1 MLDANSVELLLV
13 KKLHRIFCIDDHGA
27 NVGKTEA
34 KVLSFL
40 GFDAETITF
49 HVKGKVFGESVKS
62 PCLSFLKEYSPVE
75 GVVQISA
82 LLAGDDFLLPCM
94 PLSHIRKNV
103 FTLLDMAFVIV
114 VESFLIGAGGAGN
127 GICFTCDGAD
137 LMAIRAE
144 IEHLLKA
151 FSKSGSVVGCRSLLL
166 KTPV

>member
-1 MLDANSVELLLV
+1 MVAFHILENGTSLLDANSVELLLV

-103 FTLLDMAFVIV
+103 FTLLDRL
-114 VESFLIGAGGAGN
+114 FLPNSDFMPFA
-127 GICFTCDGAD
+127 
-137 LMAIRAE
+137 
-144 IEHLLKA
+144 LLPI
-151 FSKSGSVVGCRSLLL
+151 SIQEG
-166 KTPV
+166 